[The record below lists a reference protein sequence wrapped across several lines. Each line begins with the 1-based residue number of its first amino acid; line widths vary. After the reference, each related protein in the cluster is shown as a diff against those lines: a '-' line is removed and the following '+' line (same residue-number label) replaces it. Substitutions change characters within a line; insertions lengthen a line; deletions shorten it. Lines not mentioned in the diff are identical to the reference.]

1 MVKRWFQKQHCL
13 IWLGKEFASPLKGV
27 PRMTGSSRRYEV
39 LLPLRYNDGKAVPD
53 ELLLEAVFELRKKFK
68 AASSETQVIR
78 GYWQDGGQEFRDEL
92 IRLFVDVADTPE
104 NQQFFLDFKER
115 MKAKF
120 GQLEIWVTSFPID
133 VL

>member
-1 MVKRWFQKQHCL
+1 
-13 IWLGKEFASPLKGV
+13 
-27 PRMTGSSRRYEV
+27 MTGSSRRYEV
-39 LLPLRYNDGKAVPD
+39 LLPLRYNDGKAVAD

-92 IRLFVDVADTPE
+92 VRLFVDVADTPE

-120 GQLEIWVTSFPID
+120 GQLEIWVTSIWHRVRFPKGAPKAHNRVVAD
-133 VL
+133 PRRES